1 LIHIRNPEGSV
12 TLARLGERRVIAHW
26 QKHWKDREVIT
37 EWRLTLD
44 EKAISLSG
52 VLALHRWDE
61 GNPLAIE
68 GVRRSDG
75 KWQIDVPM
83 SWHTTC
89 IEVSGT
95 VHIELDE
102 EKLEASVREDFH
114 VEL

>member
-1 LIHIRNPEGSV
+1 MIYIRDPEGSV
-12 TLARLGERRVIAHW
+12 VLARAGERRVLAHW
-26 QKHWKDREVIT
+26 RKRWKDREVIT
-37 EWRLTLD
+37 EWRLTLED
-44 EKAISLSG
+44 RPIAISG

-61 GNPLAIE
+61 GNPLALE
-68 GVRRSDG
+68 AVRRSDG

-102 EKLEASVREDFH
+102 DKLEASVREDLH